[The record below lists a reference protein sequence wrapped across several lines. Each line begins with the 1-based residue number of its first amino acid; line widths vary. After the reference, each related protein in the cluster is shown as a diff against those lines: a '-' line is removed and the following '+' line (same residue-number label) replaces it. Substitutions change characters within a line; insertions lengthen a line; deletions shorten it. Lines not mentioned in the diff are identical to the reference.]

1 MKGLLLLKST
11 LADMESKYGVHI
23 FVKDMYSLM
32 QTKPA
37 FIDLLRHFYAHENPY
52 CMYIKSKMSAQ
63 RECSQAE
70 HTCIGRKMNSNPE
83 LYENGSLLTCPFGV
97 KEFYYPLRCSGYII
111 GALVVGCSPCD
122 KEEFQGICTAESEK
136 HGFVLENM
144 AEMYEKNIRPCVMP
158 DSEEFWRQI
167 ALYGEML
174 SMVCDKLLSDINIQ
188 GFFKY
193 NFILNEANLYMDMDS
208 ALKGKRMVSRNALG
222 ENHAMTIV
230 INTITYIQNNYQNR
244 ITIEDIAKYCYC
256 SSSTLS
262 HVFSKNY
269 GMTIGKL
276 IHTVRCDRAKVLL
289 AESGMSIGQIALESG
304 FSSAGYF
311 TSVFK
316 NLTGVTPTEYR
327 TAKTP

>member
-83 LYENGSLLTCPFGV
+83 LYENGSLFTCPFGV

-167 ALYGEML
+167 ALYGKCCL
-174 SMVCDKLLSDINIQ
+174 WSAINSFPISISKA
-188 GFFKY
+188 F
-193 NFILNEANLYMDMDS
+193 
-208 ALKGKRMVSRNALG
+208 
-222 ENHAMTIV
+222 
-230 INTITYIQNNYQNR
+230 
-244 ITIEDIAKYCYC
+244 
-256 SSSTLS
+256 SSTIS
-262 HVFSKNY
+262 FSMKPIY
-269 GMTIGKL
+269 TWTWIRL
-276 IHTVRCDRAKVLL
+276 
-289 AESGMSIGQIALESG
+289 
-304 FSSAGYF
+304 
-311 TSVFK
+311 
-316 NLTGVTPTEYR
+316 
-327 TAKTP
+327 

>member
-1 MKGLLLLKST
+1 MKGLSLLKST
-11 LADMESKYGVHI
+11 FADMENQYGVHI
-23 FVKDMYSLM
+23 IIKDLYSLM

-37 FIDLLRHFYAHENPY
+37 FMDLLWCFYAHENPY

-63 RECSQAE
+63 HECCQAE
-70 HTCIGRKMNSNPE
+70 HTCIGRKMNSNPG
-83 LYENGSLLTCPFGV
+83 LYENGAFVTCPFGV
-97 KEFYYPLRCSGYII
+97 REFYYPIRCAGSTI

-122 KEEFQGICTAESEK
+122 REEFQSICTAESEK
-136 HGFVLENM
+136 HGFVPKKM
-144 AEMYEKNIRPCVMP
+144 AEMYDKNIRPSATP
-158 DSEEFWRQI
+158 DSEVFWRQI
-167 ALYGEML
+167 ALCGEML
-174 SMVCDKLLSDINIQ
+174 SMSCDKLISDINIQ

-193 NFILNEANLYMDMDS
+193 NFILNDANLFMDMDV

-222 ENHAMTIV
+222 ENRTMTIV

-262 HVFSKNY
+262 HVFAKNY

-276 IHTVRCDRAKVLL
+276 IHTVRCDRAKILL
-289 AESGMSIGQIALESG
+289 MESSMSIGQIALECG
-304 FSSAGYF
+304 FSSADYF

-327 TAKTP
+327 TAKTT